1 MEHEHHPPASRGDV
15 AYETF
20 YSAAIGGA
28 VPALYFLMVDVLAGQ
43 PLATPSTLGSALF
56 MGVAP
61 GTAET
66 VNLTAVSLYSLV
78 HFATFGIL
86 GFVASGL
93 VRTLE
98 ERSGGGFVLPALAL
112 FVMVTGGM
120 WVADLTVMNGVVAA
134 LGQGNLMISGAL
146 TSLVMTGFLR
156 HAHDSSEGL
165 TRKGGAKSGVS
176 VVV

>member
-61 GTAET
+61 GTA
-66 VNLTAVSLYSLV
+66 VSLYSLV

-112 FVMVTGGM
+112 FVTVTGGM